1 MIAIWEAVGR
11 GEIPETG
18 VLASLG
24 LTENV
29 YIKEMHNLID
39 LSTDEQ
45 IDDADDDE
53 VLTDE

>member
-1 MIAIWEAVGR
+1 M
-11 GEIPETG
+11 
-18 VLASLG
+18 LASLG